1 MMRNT
6 AALTAISEERIV
18 FLTRTLA
25 ARIRKLTRH
34 LTQQAQDSKQLN

>member
-1 MMRNT
+1 MMRNA
-6 AALTAISEERIV
+6 AALTGISEERIV

-25 ARIRKLTRH
+25 ARIRKLAHH